1 MDTLLNTELWNENIE
16 RCIQNTN
23 DLGLPHY
30 RAIAS
35 SEVRD
40 HDAKEQVSGLL
51 LRKGC
56 RIPFALAFCQHQLLT
71 AKSDVLTCC
80 IAERPLPRRRDP
92 W

>member
-1 MDTLLNTELWNENIE
+1 MDTLLDTELGNEDIE

-23 DLGLPHY
+23 NLGLPHD
-30 RAIAS
+30 RAVAS
-35 SEVRD
+35 GEVRD

-56 RIPFALAFCQHQLLT
+56 RIPFAMVSRQYQLLA
-71 AKSDVLTCC
+71 AKADMLTCC
-80 IAERPLPRRRDP
+80 IAEQPSPPRRDP